1 MLYFN
6 ISDVIFIT
14 VKNVDYH
21 CIIHDISKS
30 EAIYLLKNFVLENRD
45 YIKKIQIKEINI
57 RNRVYNYYLYG
68 LIKAKKL
75 ETKNI
80 LIDKKNYKYMV
91 IYFTRYVHSKSIKM
105 LNLHHELI
113 RKVEEDERKKLHG

>member
-57 RNRVYNYYLYG
+57 RNRVYNYYLYS

-91 IYFTRYVHSKSIKM
+91 IYFTRYVHS
-105 LNLHHELI
+105 
-113 RKVEEDERKKLHG
+113 